1 MLFIKN
7 LITICIINFYNKFG
21 VSSTK
26 KSYRPLIFLIF
37 LTVGRF
43 FCMAIFVLKKF
54 LPLYTPK
61 INFFKIAIDSIVPTD
76 NTIALYSEYGFQVYL
91 LEMV

>member
-1 MLFIKN
+1 
-7 LITICIINFYNKFG
+7 
-21 VSSTK
+21 
-26 KSYRPLIFLIF
+26 
-37 LTVGRF
+37 
-43 FCMAIFVLKKF
+43 MAIFVLKKF

-91 LEMV
+91 WKWFDLLGSILKKKKKF